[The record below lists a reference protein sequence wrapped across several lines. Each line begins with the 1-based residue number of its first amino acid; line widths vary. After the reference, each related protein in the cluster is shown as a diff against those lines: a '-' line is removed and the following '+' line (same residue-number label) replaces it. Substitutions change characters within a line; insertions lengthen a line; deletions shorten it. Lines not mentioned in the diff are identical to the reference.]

1 MVYYT
6 CEVCFFQS
14 MYKND
19 YKRHLNTLKHKLNVG
34 EICSED
40 EKNLKNLKKPKK
52 NLKIEEMTQNDPA
65 MTQNDPAMTQND
77 PVSSMR
83 NDVVDTIEGSEIS
96 ITNFDTINSE
106 NPENQES
113 TIHSCQYCNREFS
126 TKAHKR
132 RHELHRCKHNPNI
145 YEVKYRNSEREKKKL
160 HKYIDKLLDNVTTP
174 TVYNIENINSQ
185 SNNQTNTQN
194 INLNNYGQ
202 EDTSHITDKML
213 MNMIKV
219 PYNSIQKMIEYVH
232 FNKKKPENRNIAITN
247 KKEKMIKVFEDNK
260 WKYKDR
266 DDIIDELIQTN
277 YGRVDDYY
285 ENTGNQK
292 LEITHNKRYKKYQG
306 LIDKQDERL
315 MSNIKK
321 DINMMI
327 LSENL

>member
-14 MYKND
+14 RQKND
-19 YKRHLNTLKHKLNVG
+19 FKRHLNTLKHKQNVG
-34 EICSED
+34 ELCSED

-52 NLKIEEMTQNDPA
+52 NLKIEEMNQNEPPMNQNEPA
-65 MTQNDPAMTQND
+65 MNQNEPSTL
-77 PVSSMR
+77 MR
-83 NDVVDTIEGSEIS
+83 NDVADTIEGNEML
-96 ITNFDTINSE
+96 ITNNETINE
-106 NPENQES
+106 MNQS
-113 TIHSCQYCNREFS
+113 NNCQYCGKYFNTIPS
-126 TKAHKR
+126 KR

-174 TVYNIENINSQ
+174 TVYNIENINNQ

-213 MNMIKV
+213 MSMIKV